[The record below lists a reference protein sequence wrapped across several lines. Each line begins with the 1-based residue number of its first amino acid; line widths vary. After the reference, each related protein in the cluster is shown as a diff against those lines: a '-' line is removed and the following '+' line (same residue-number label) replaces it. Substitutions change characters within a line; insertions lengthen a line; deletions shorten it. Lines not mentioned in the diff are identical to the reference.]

1 MPGYTRINNRC
12 KQHARQR
19 EQRLPYVK
27 SPGHTQCLLVAYG
40 PIAAH
45 FRPRR
50 HVLPGYQDRQEIAEK
65 FQIWWEIT
73 DMTMAASGQDEGQPS
88 CLLA

>member
-1 MPGYTRINNRC
+1 MPGYTHINNRC
-12 KQHARQR
+12 KQRARQR

-27 SPGHTQCLLVAYG
+27 PLGHTQCLLVAYG

-45 FRPRR
+45 FRPCR

-65 FQIWWEIT
+65 FQICWEIT
-73 DMTMAASGQDEGQPS
+73 DMRMAASGQDEGQPS
-88 CLLA
+88 SFLV